1 MEIVKQNE
9 TYQIT
14 DSNLDKGWEMS
25 GTANRD
31 LSGSLTISFSVS
43 KPGEL
48 VENIG
53 DCTYSKPFDNEG
65 RISVS
70 YTVSEVNRDEFV
82 VYMNSVIDSVLEH
95 FESLSQK

>member
-9 TYQIT
+9 TYQISDT
-14 DSNLDKGWEMS
+14 NEKGWETT
-25 GTANRD
+25 GTANKD
-31 LSGSLTISFSVS
+31 ISGFLTIIFAVS

-53 DCTYSKPFDNEG
+53 DCTYSKPFDDSG

-70 YTVSEVNRDEFV
+70 YSVSEVKRAEFV
-82 VYMNSVIDSVLEH
+82 PYMDSVIDSVLQYLNQA
-95 FESLSQK
+95 S

>member
-14 DSNLDKGWEMS
+14 DSNPDKGWEMS

-31 LSGSLTISFSVS
+31 LNSSLIISFSVS

-48 VENIG
+48 IENIG
-53 DCTYSKPFDNEG
+53 DCTYSKPIDNEG
-65 RISVS
+65 RVSVS
-70 YTVSEVNRDEFV
+70 YTVSEVNRDEFM
-82 VYMNSVIDSVLEH
+82 VYMDSVIDSVLEH
-95 FESLSQK
+95 FEPQK